1 MTTTRWSGTCRSR
14 ALPVALLAGAAL
26 VLAAAAVVLAV
37 APDAVP
43 PSAGAR
49 TVAAVAVLVPVVLL
63 AGVGVAFS
71 SLRVDVDDERVQV
84 RCGPWG
90 RPRWSRRRDELAA
103 AGVADLRA
111 GRWGGWGWRWS
122 GAGTAVL
129 LRSGPALR
137 LVPRDGRPFSVS
149 LDDPAGAVAA
159 LGLPPA

>member
-1 MTTTRWSGTCRSR
+1 MTTSRWTGTARSR
-14 ALPVALLAGAAL
+14 ALPVLLLGSALVVVAVVGAAVLADPAGLPASGGGRALLTL
-26 VLAAAAVVLAV
+26 V
-37 APDAVP
+37 
-43 PSAGAR
+43 
-49 TVAAVAVLVPVVLL
+49 VLVPVVLL
-63 AGVGVAFS
+63 ACAATAFS
-71 SLRVDVDDERVQV
+71 SVHVDVDDERVEV

-103 AGVADLRA
+103 AGVTDLRA

-149 LDDPAGAVAA
+149 LDDPDGAVAA